1 MALPQTNR
9 VPRNQELITTEDLY
23 QMLVEIKA
31 LAERPPQPPTPPK
44 TVHPLFH
51 ADFWLILL
59 AFGANFMV
67 FTSYIPTDVFEPLL
81 TGALACL
88 LFAMVFNLTR
98 DRQHMI
104 VRPITLNW
112 VNPIAGLFGGRQ
124 PKSLAEIQHD
134 HLHRP

>member
-51 ADFWLILL
+51 ADFWLIFCS
-59 AFGANFMV
+59 AVAVFMV

-81 TGALACL
+81 TLALACQVL
-88 LFAMVFNLTR
+88 GMVFNLTR
-98 DRQHMI
+98 DRQHMV
-104 VRPITLNW
+104 VRPITLTW
-112 VNPIAGLFGGRQ
+112 VNPTGWLFGR
-124 PKSLAEIQHD
+124 KHKTLREVQHD
-134 HLHRP
+134 ALHRP